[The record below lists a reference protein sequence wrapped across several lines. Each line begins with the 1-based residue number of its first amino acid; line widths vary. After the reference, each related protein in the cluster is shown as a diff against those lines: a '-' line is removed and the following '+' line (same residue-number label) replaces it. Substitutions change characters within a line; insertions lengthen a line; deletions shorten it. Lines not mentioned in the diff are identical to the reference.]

1 MKYLKIA
8 LVAASMQLF
17 VPTLSAQEANAEVAT
32 MFATAQ
38 SQGQS
43 LTDFVAQVTNLKT
56 CNPKLAEQVVEFA
69 LEQAKDDPVMVEE
82 ILRSVSNSCVD
93 QDTITAYAIAAGI
106 DPTLVENALGTA
118 TAAGN
123 IAPGTQGGGATGF
136 ATATP
141 PGTTGAGGGTGSG
154 VLTELASGN

>member
-8 LVAASMQLF
+8 LVAAAVQLF
-17 VPTLSAQEANAEVAT
+17 VPTVSAQEANSEVAT

-43 LTDFVAQVTNLKT
+43 LTEFVGQITNLKT
-56 CNPKLAEQVVEFA
+56 CNPKLAEKVVEFA
-69 LEQAKDDPVMVEE
+69 LEQAKDDPIMVEE

-93 QDTITAYAIAAGI
+93 QDTTTAYAIAAGI
-106 DPTLVENALGTA
+106 DPTLVTNALGTA
-118 TAAGN
+118 TAAGP
-123 IAPGTQGGGATGF
+123 AAGGGATVAV

-154 VLTELASGN
+154 QLTDLASGN

>member
-8 LVAASMQLF
+8 LVAAAVQLF
-17 VPTLSAQEANAEVAT
+17 VPTVSAQEANADVAT

-38 SQGQS
+38 GQGQS
-43 LTDFVAQVTNLKT
+43 LTDFVAQITNLKT
-56 CNPKLAEQVVEFA
+56 CNPKLAEKVVEFA

-93 QDTITAYAIAAGI
+93 QDTTTAYAIAAGI
-106 DPTLVENALGTA
+106 DPTLVSNALGSA
-118 TAAGN
+118 TAAGP
-123 IAPGTQGGGATGF
+123 ATAGGGGAAV

-141 PGTTGAGGGTGSG
+141 PGTAGAGGGTGSG
-154 VLTELASGN
+154 AIELVSGPGA

>member
-8 LVAASMQLF
+8 LVAAAVQLF
-17 VPTLSAQEANAEVAT
+17 VPTVSAQEANAEVAT

-38 SQGQS
+38 AQGQS
-43 LTDFVAQVTNLKT
+43 LTDFVAQITNLKT

-69 LEQAKDDPVMVEE
+69 LEQAKDDPLMVEE
-82 ILRSVSNSCVD
+82 VLRSVSNSCVD
-93 QDTITAYAIAAGI
+93 QDTTTAYAIAAGI
-106 DPTLVENALGTA
+106 DPTVIANALGTA
-118 TAAGN
+118 TAAGP
-123 IAPGTQGGGATGF
+123 ATAGGGATVPV

-154 VLTELASGN
+154 EVTASTN

>member
-1 MKYLKIA
+1 MKFLKIA
-8 LVAASMQLF
+8 LVAASVQLF

-38 SQGQS
+38 AQGQT
-43 LTDFVAQVTNLKT
+43 LTDFVSQITNLKT
-56 CNPKLAEQVVEFA
+56 CNPKLAEKVVEFA

-93 QDTITAYAIAAGI
+93 QDTTTAFAIAAGI
-106 DPTLVENALGTA
+106 DPTLVSNALGTA
-118 TAAGN
+118 TAAGP
-123 IAPGTQGGGATGF
+123 AAGGGGGIPVVA
-136 ATATP
+136 ATP

-154 VLTELASGN
+154 APESISGG

>member
-8 LVAASMQLF
+8 LVAAAVQLF
-17 VPTLSAQEANAEVAT
+17 VPGVSAQEANAEVAT

-38 SQGQS
+38 AQGQT
-43 LTDFVAQVTNLKT
+43 LTDFVAQITNLKT

-69 LEQAKDDPVMVEE
+69 LEQANNDPVVVEQ
-82 ILRSVSNSCVD
+82 ILRSVANSCVD

-106 DPTLVENALGTA
+106 DPTLIENALGTA
-118 TAAGN
+118 TAAGP
-123 IAPGTQGGGATGF
+123 AAAGGGATVPV

-154 VLTELASGN
+154 QVVELASGN

>member
-8 LVAASMQLF
+8 LVAAAVQSF
-17 VPTLSAQEANAEVAT
+17 VPSVSAQEANSEVAT

-43 LTDFVAQVTNLKT
+43 LTEFVGQITNLKT
-56 CNPKLAEQVVEFA
+56 CNPKLAEKVVEFA
-69 LEQAKDDPVMVEE
+69 LEQAKDDPVLIEE

-93 QDTITAYAIAAGI
+93 QDTTTAYAIAAGI
-106 DPTLVENALGTA
+106 DPTLVSNALGTA
-118 TAAGN
+118 TAAGP
-123 IAPGTQGGGATGF
+123 AAGGGATVAV

-154 VLTELASGN
+154 QLTDLASGN